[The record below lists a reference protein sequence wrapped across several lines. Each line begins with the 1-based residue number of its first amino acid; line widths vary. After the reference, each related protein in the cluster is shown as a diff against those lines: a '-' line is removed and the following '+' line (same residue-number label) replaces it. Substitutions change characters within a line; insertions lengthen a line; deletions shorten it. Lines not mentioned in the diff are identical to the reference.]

1 MRPTLPVLLLALG
14 LPALVA
20 CTPTVQVKAPEKL
33 VIDMNLK
40 IDHEVRVRVE
50 RDLEET
56 MRSDEEIF

>member
-1 MRPTLPVLLLALG
+1 MRPTIPVLLLALG
-14 LPALVA
+14 LPIVA
-20 CTPTVQVKAPEKL
+20 CTPTVQVEAPEKL

-56 MRSDEEIF
+56 MQSDEEIF

>member
-1 MRPTLPVLLLALG
+1 MRPKIPVLLLALA
-14 LPALVA
+14 LPAAA
-20 CTPTVQVKAPEKL
+20 CTPTVQVEAPEKL

-40 IDHEVRVRVE
+40 IDHEVRVKVE

>member
-1 MRPTLPVLLLALG
+1 MQPKIPVLLLALG
-14 LPALVA
+14 LSAVA
-20 CTPTVQVKAPEKL
+20 CTPTVQVQAPEKL

-56 MRSDEEIF
+56 MQSDKEIF

>member
-1 MRPTLPVLLLALG
+1 MRATTTALLLALA
-14 LPALVA
+14 LPALFG
-20 CTPTVQVKAPEKL
+20 CTPTVQVEAPEKL

>member
-1 MRPTLPVLLLALG
+1 MRATPTVLLLLMLA
-14 LPALVA
+14 ANAA
-20 CTPTVQVKAPEKL
+20 CTPTVQVEAPEKL

-56 MRSDEEIF
+56 MQSDEEIF